1 MKDIEVIKRDGSRE
15 LLDYE
20 KIHKV
25 LMWAVE
31 NVTGVS
37 ASEIELKAHLNLYDG
52 IKTTEIHDTL
62 ISAARDLI
70 CEETPNYDKVAGR
83 LEIFNIRKEVYKDF
97 TPCPF
102 LDIVKKN
109 IDRGF
114 YDPTL
119 LDEFSEEEIN
129 ELGEYIVHDR
139 DYNFRYAGT
148 QQLVSKYLAQDRTS
162 GRHFESPQVMYM
174 LISMTMYMYDYD
186 GNDIVKSHFTKKQRL
201 KIIKEFYDDISL
213 FKTGLPTPV
222 LAGAR
227 TPTRQYSSC
236 VVIETADDLDSLGH
250 TNVGIM
256 RYISKKAGL
265 GLNLGRVRP
274 EGSSIRNGEIKHTG
288 LIPFIKA
295 SRAAVKSCSQGG
307 LRGGS
312 ATMHF
317 PLWHTDI
324 ENLIVLK
331 NNKGTEETRERHL
344 DYSVGISG
352 YFLERMI
359 RGQDITLLPPNLDG
373 LYDAYYEDP
382 KKFKELYE
390 FYEKSEVVNVK
401 MKKKVPANELFRKLL
416 TEGKNTGR
424 VYIHVVDEM
433 NRHTPFDR
441 EHDPIHQSNLCVTG
455 DTKILT
461 DKGYEVIS
469 SLVNEDVNVWNG
481 QEWSNTTVR
490 QTSEASNIVTVT
502 TDSGYEL
509 DCTLYHKFYVKE
521 GKKVKKVEAHELKRG
536 DKLIKFELPVIEGN
550 KNLEHAY
557 DNGFFSGDGCYDRGR
572 NKLFLYDKKQTLIN
586 EFTSVTNWSSEPN
599 YNRTVGY
606 PKGIME
612 KFFIPDSSY
621 TIESRLK
628 WLSGY
633 IDADGYNHNNGLC
646 VVSTNKSFLKELQLM
661 LQTLGVSSK
670 VKKYVDS
677 GKYELPANNG
687 TGEKSFY
694 ECADGYRLLISS
706 YDTYQLLNLGL
717 ELKRVDIHKREPN
730 RDAKRHVTIESV
742 INEGRV
748 EPTFCFTEE
757 KRNMGMFNGIL
768 TSQCQEIAL
777 PTRPFYS
784 TDDESGRIALC
795 TLANSNF
802 GEFSSPQ
809 TMKHPLRRI
818 VRALDNLLSMQDYPM
833 VQAKLST
840 EEFRPLGI
848 GVNNL
853 AYFLAK
859 NGVSYSDPNAL
870 PLVHNWMEHMSY
882 YMQEASIDLAKER
895 GACTR
900 SQFTKRAKGVMLVD
914 TYKKK
919 VDELVKNDLE
929 LDWDKLRED
938 AKVYGVRN
946 ATLSATMPSESNSQV
961 MNATNGVEPIRN
973 LITVKKNRD
982 KRLPIV
988 VPSFQ
993 KLKNKYELLWDIKSN
1008 KGYLDILAVIQKF
1021 TDQAISVNLSYN
1033 PNHYEN
1039 NEIPMSVLMGDM
1051 LYSYALGHKTRY
1063 YINTN
1068 DEVTEFREVDP
1079 EEKTIVSE
1087 ESQELEEDHC
1097 ESCVL

>member
-52 IKTTEIHDTL
+52 IQTTEIHDTL

-97 TPCPF
+97 KPCPF
-102 LDIVKKN
+102 LEIVKKN

-119 LDEFSEEEIN
+119 IEEFTEEEIN
-129 ELGEYIVHDR
+129 ELGDYIVHDR

-174 LISMTMYMYDYD
+174 LIAMTMFMYDYD
-186 GNDIVKSHFTKKQRL
+186 GNDVVKSHFTKKQRL

-295 SRAAVKSCSQGG
+295 ARAAVKSCSQGG

-359 RGQDITLLPPNLDG
+359 KGQDITLLPPNLDG

-401 MKKKVPANELFRKLL
+401 MKKKVPAAELFRKLL

-441 EHDPIHQSNLCVTG
+441 AYDPIHQSNL
-455 DTKILT
+455 
-461 DKGYEVIS
+461 
-469 SLVNEDVNVWNG
+469 
-481 QEWSNTTVR
+481 
-490 QTSEASNIVTVT
+490 
-502 TDSGYEL
+502 
-509 DCTLYHKFYVKE
+509 
-521 GKKVKKVEAHELKRG
+521 
-536 DKLIKFELPVIEGN
+536 
-550 KNLEHAY
+550 
-557 DNGFFSGDGCYDRGR
+557 
-572 NKLFLYDKKQTLIN
+572 
-586 EFTSVTNWSSEPN
+586 
-599 YNRTVGY
+599 
-606 PKGIME
+606 
-612 KFFIPDSSY
+612 
-621 TIESRLK
+621 
-628 WLSGY
+628 
-633 IDADGYNHNNGLC
+633 
-646 VVSTNKSFLKELQLM
+646 
-661 LQTLGVSSK
+661 
-670 VKKYVDS
+670 
-677 GKYELPANNG
+677 
-687 TGEKSFY
+687 
-694 ECADGYRLLISS
+694 
-706 YDTYQLLNLGL
+706 
-717 ELKRVDIHKREPN
+717 
-730 RDAKRHVTIESV
+730 
-742 INEGRV
+742 
-748 EPTFCFTEE
+748 
-757 KRNMGMFNGIL
+757 
-768 TSQCQEIAL
+768 CQEIAL

-784 TDDESGRIALC
+784 TDDENGRIALC

-802 GEFSSPQ
+802 GEFSTPQ

-833 VQAKLST
+833 IQAKLST

-870 PLVHNWMEHMSY
+870 PLVHNWMEHMAY
-882 YMQEASIDLAKER
+882 YMQEATIDLAKER

-919 VDELVKNDLE
+919 VDELVGNDLE

-961 MNATNGVEPIRN
+961 MNATNGVEPVRN

-1039 NEIPMSVLMGDM
+1039 NEIPMSVLMHDM

-1079 EEKTIVSE
+1079 EEKTVVQDQPL
-1087 ESQELEEDHC
+1087 QEIEDDHC